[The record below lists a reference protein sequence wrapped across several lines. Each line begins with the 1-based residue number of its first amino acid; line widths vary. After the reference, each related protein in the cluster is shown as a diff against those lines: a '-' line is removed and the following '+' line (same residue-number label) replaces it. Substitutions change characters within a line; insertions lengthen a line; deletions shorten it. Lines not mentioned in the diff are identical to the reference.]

1 MSRYTGPV
9 CKLCRREGMKLFLK
23 GERCYTD
30 KCSFDR
36 RPYPPGQHGQRR
48 IKFTEYGIRLREKQ
62 KVRRIYGLAEKQF
75 KRNFVEADRV
85 KGVTGKNMLMLLEQ
99 RLDSV
104 CYRMGFARTRSE
116 ARQLVR
122 HRHVEVNGKRVS
134 IPSYVVKPGDKVSI
148 REKSRNKAVFT
159 DSLEQVDR
167 RGLPDWVEL
176 DKEKFEGTVKAL
188 PNREEITLPIQEQ
201 LIVEFYSR

>member
-1 MSRYTGPV
+1 
-9 CKLCRREGMKLFLK
+9 MKLFLK

-36 RPYPPGQHGQRR
+36 RPYPPGMHGQRR
-48 IKFTEYGIRLREKQ
+48 IKFTEYGVRLREKQ
-62 KVRRIYGLAEKQF
+62 KARRIYGLAEKQF
-75 KRNFVEADRV
+75 KRNFVEADRQ
-85 KGVTGKNMLMLLEQ
+85 KGVTGKSMLERLER

-122 HRHVEVNGKRVS
+122 HRHIQVNGKRVS
-134 IPSYVVKPGDKVSI
+134 IPSYLVKPGDKISVK
-148 REKSRNKAVFT
+148 EKSRSKAVFT
-159 DSLEQVDR
+159 DSLEQVER
-167 RGLPDWVEL
+167 RGLPEWLEL
-176 DKEKFEGTVKAL
+176 DKENFTGTIKNM

>member
-1 MSRYTGPV
+1 
-9 CKLCRREGMKLFLK
+9 
-23 GERCYTD
+23 
-30 KCSFDR
+30 
-36 RPYPPGQHGQRR
+36 
-48 IKFTEYGIRLREKQ
+48 
-62 KVRRIYGLAEKQF
+62 
-75 KRNFVEADRV
+75 
-85 KGVTGKNMLMLLEQ
+85 
-99 RLDSV
+99 
-104 CYRMGFARTRSE
+104 MGFARTRSE